1 MLSKSYGTEHEET
14 FTKFNIITLFLGGDR
29 LGIVFLSLI
38 LYGFAIIPFMY
49 LFSFLFKMAS
59 KAYIRLTLLNIVTG
73 LVALLLVYILEALG
87 YSDTADVLNWIFF
100 LLPNFSLGQTF
111 SNIFTNYNR
120 IRIYDDFLK
129 ECSKMLT
136 IDECKIAI
144 QRVPDLNIDFQ
155 RDYLA
160 WSTPGVGRFMLI
172 LPIEGVLFMF
182 LVLFI
187 DYNVARSLRSLTRK
201 DNQVDPFDSIHQ
213 EVTEDSD
220 VLAERRRV
228 LDGQATGD
236 VLVVNDLTKVFK
248 VPGKI

>member
-1 MLSKSYGTEHEET
+1 
-14 FTKFNIITLFLGGDR
+14 
-29 LGIVFLSLI
+29 
-38 LYGFAIIPFMY
+38 MY

-73 LVALLLVYILEALG
+73 LVALLVVYILESLD
-87 YSDTADVLNWIFF
+87 YSDTADALNWIFF

-120 IRIYDDFLK
+120 IRIYDEYLK
-129 ECSKMLT
+129 ECSKMLS
-136 IDECKIAI
+136 IDQCKIAI
-144 QRVPDLNIDFQ
+144 QRTPDLDINFH

-160 WSTPGVGRFMLI
+160 WSTPGVGRFLLI
-172 LPIEGVLFMF
+172 LPIEGVLFML

-187 DYNVARSLRSLTRK
+187 DYNVARSLRSLIRK

-213 EVTEDSD
+213 EIAEDSD

-228 LDGQATGD
+228 LEGEARGD
-236 VLVVNDLTKVFK
+236 VLVVNDLTKIFK
-248 VPGKI
+248 VPGKIFQVYENSRVLADANWLEEQRNFAAMFPEKWSLILHLYFSSFMSMFW